1 MLAQVKSKECEFN
14 ILVNQ
19 TNMVQIEKETEI
31 NKQLRTIAKLRKELK
46 NVQNQIK
53 KTTDDNANVS
63 KFLTN
68 TRLLLDEADV
78 QEADMKA

>member
-63 KFLTN
+63 KFLAN